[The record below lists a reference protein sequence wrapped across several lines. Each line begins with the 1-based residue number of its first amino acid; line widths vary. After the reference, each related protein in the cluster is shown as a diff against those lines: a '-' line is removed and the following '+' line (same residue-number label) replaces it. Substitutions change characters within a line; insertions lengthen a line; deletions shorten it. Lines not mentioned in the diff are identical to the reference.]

1 MQLGSV
7 EGKFFNRHFVRFRWS
22 LFSKSYTI
30 ISKLFS
36 FYCYSIIMQSTRTW
50 AMQRMAYINATC
62 VTKGSQQRQCSISIG
77 KKISNKLTK
86 IEIKSVIKHNI
97 KSFFIFVNR
106 KHKHL
111 SLFEYTCSVCAKR
124 LPSNER
130 LKLHMRQHTGEKPFK
145 CELCEYRS
153 ATQSAVNQHKVSNS
167 LTWK

>member
-1 MQLGSV
+1 MPSTQILV
-7 EGKFFNRHFVRFRWS
+7 M
-22 LFSKSYTI
+22 
-30 ISKLFS
+30 KL
-36 FYCYSIIMQSTRTW
+36 MG
-50 AMQRMAYINATC
+50 YINATFA
-62 VTKGSQQRQCSISIG
+62 TRDSQQRQCSISIG

-86 IEIKSVIKHNI
+86 IEIHLEKSAVKHNI
-97 KSFFIFVNR
+97 QSFFIFMIR

-153 ATQSAVNQHKVSNS
+153 ATQSAVNQHKVSKS
-167 LTWK
+167 LQDMTSYIVHLL

>member
-1 MQLGSV
+1 
-7 EGKFFNRHFVRFRWS
+7 
-22 LFSKSYTI
+22 
-30 ISKLFS
+30 
-36 FYCYSIIMQSTRTW
+36 
-50 AMQRMAYINATC
+50 MQRMAYINATC

-97 KSFFIFVNR
+97 KLFCIFVIR

-167 LTWK
+167 LT